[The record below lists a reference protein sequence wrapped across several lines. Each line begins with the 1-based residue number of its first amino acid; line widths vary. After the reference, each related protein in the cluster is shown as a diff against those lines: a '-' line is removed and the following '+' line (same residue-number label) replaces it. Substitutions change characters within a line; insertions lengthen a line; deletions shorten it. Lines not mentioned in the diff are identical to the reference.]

1 VTTYGS
7 IARSLAFFALAAT
20 ALYALLLR
28 GLPLLGFETQAVA
41 LATPWFVG
49 AALVAVGMAAV
60 GLELWLT
67 WPVTGKRD
75 NVEEV

>member
-1 VTTYGS
+1 MTTYGS
-7 IARSLAFFALAAT
+7 IARALAFVALAAT

-28 GLPLLGFETQAVA
+28 GLPLLGYDPQAVA
-41 LATPWFVG
+41 QATPWFVG

-67 WPVTGKRD
+67 WPVTGRRD
-75 NVEEV
+75 NEEAL

>member
-7 IARSLAFFALAAT
+7 IARALAFFALAAT

-28 GLPLLGFETQAVA
+28 GLPLLGYDPQAVA
-41 LATPWFVG
+41 QAVPWFVG

-67 WPVTGKRD
+67 WPVTGRRD
-75 NVEEV
+75 NVEEA